1 MSHSLQNELQLVILK
16 WKMTVCILL
25 KSNYQCFS
33 VLYVTYI
40 VICRE
45 NYEDK
50 MKTVRIQ
57 ATEEIR
63 LDFERKKWEIMPF

>member
-1 MSHSLQNELQLVILK
+1 
-16 WKMTVCILL
+16 MTVCILL

-63 LDFERKKWEIMPF
+63 LDFEKKKMGDNAFLNIY

>member
-16 WKMTVCILL
+16 WKITVCILL
-25 KSNYQCFS
+25 KSNYQYFS

-63 LDFERKKWEIMPF
+63 LDFERRKNGR